1 MHHKPILSMFTL
13 RGTNSFRTW
22 IFWNHC
28 KSGTMIVVA
37 PFGAHIVP
45 DLAMVM
51 IWLVMISNVKCKVS
65 TSLTPLLGS
74 FPLTPLDMV
83 KGGSHMLSFNFYS
96 LYSLILP

>member
-13 RGTNSFRTW
+13 RGTSSFKTW

-28 KSGTMIVVA
+28 KSGNMIVVA
-37 PFGAHIVP
+37 PFGAHIVM

-51 IWLVMISNVKCKVS
+51 IWLIVISNVKHKVS
-65 TSLTPLLGS
+65 TSLTPLFGS
-74 FPLTPLDMV
+74 FPITPLDMV
-83 KGGSHMLSFNFYS
+83 KEGNHMLSFNFYP